1 MPDPK
6 PKAPALDQTQAM
18 AVTIPGALPPAPTL
32 DNGGIAPGS
41 GMLSKFTPQPERVLS
56 PGQTED
62 LTPPPAPMLTDVPID
77 LPEII
82 PDAVHD
88 DRPPADA
95 LKADWAAWAISRGV
109 PSYEAWAMT
118 LPELKKMEA

>member
-1 MPDPK
+1 MPDSK

-18 AVTIPGALPPAPTL
+18 AKHIPGALNPAPMLVDVPVDLPPAPDL
-32 DNGGIAPGS
+32 ADA
-41 GMLSKFTPQPERVLS
+41 
-56 PGQTED
+56 QTA
-62 LTPPPAPMLTDVPID
+62 PPAPMLTDVPIE

-82 PDAVHD
+82 PDPVYD

-109 PSYEAWAMT
+109 PSYEAWSMT
-118 LPELKKMEA
+118 LPELKKMWLLTPPDKTMEA